1 MTMRLILAFD
11 VFGTLL
17 DTSSFPPEI
26 RRRQLELTWV
36 YTTMEKF
43 VPFRE
48 ITRQAIQEYLLTHE
62 GSETDLMNAWLNL
75 RAYPDTRFLKDISEL
90 ADVFALS
97 NGSVEEVEEHLRRNG
112 VLQYFKGVVS
122 AEEVKA
128 YKPSPRVYKYFLER
142 AGYPAFL
149 ASSNWFDL
157 MGAKNAGMGALYL
170 NRRMEKLS
178 LVQVDIIARDLEKL
192 ALYLKEKA

>member
-1 MTMRLILAFD
+1 MRLILAFD

-149 ASSNWFDL
+149 VSSNWFDL

>member
-149 ASSNWFDL
+149 VSSNWFDL

>member
-1 MTMRLILAFD
+1 MRLILAFD